1 MVNVE
6 VKLEI
11 VLSSIACQVK
21 SDKWQVCIINTV
33 FFSLD
38 QRATAVTIDC
48 NCHRCHIKCAIIKFR
63 LNFIAGNAHK
73 LSGQSFKLP
82 SRELYGLL

>member
-6 VKLEI
+6 VKLEMF
-11 VLSSIACQVK
+11 LSSIACQVK
-21 SDKWQVCIINTV
+21 SDKWRVCIINTV
-33 FFSLD
+33 IFPLD

-48 NCHRCHIKCAIIKFR
+48 NCHHCHIKCAIIKFR
-63 LNFIAGNAHK
+63 LNFIAGNSHK

-82 SRELYGLL
+82 SRELCGLH